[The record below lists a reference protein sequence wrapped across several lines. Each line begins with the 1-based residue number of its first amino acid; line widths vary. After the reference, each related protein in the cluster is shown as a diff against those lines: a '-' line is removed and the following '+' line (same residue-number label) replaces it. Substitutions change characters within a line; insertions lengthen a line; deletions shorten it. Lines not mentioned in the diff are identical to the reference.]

1 MDDPPLKDEM
11 MPEFHDKVAVV
22 TGAGGAIGSATA
34 RMLVERGARV
44 ALLDLPT
51 SRAGEVAATLGG
63 AACFISADVKDESSV
78 RDAVAQAVTQM
89 GRPALLVTVA
99 AINLTGAVDVL
110 SVDDWDLMMAV
121 NVRGVFLPIKH
132 CVPHMKALGSG
143 AIVNMC
149 SVSAFVGS
157 VGGSP
162 YHTTKG
168 AVLSM
173 SRSLAQELAPH
184 DIRINAVCPG
194 WVDTPFTDAYIN
206 AQPDATSLRAYAN
219 GLHALSRMA
228 KPDEVAEAVCWL
240 LSERAS
246 FTTGSEMF
254 VDGGYMIKR

>member
-1 MDDPPLKDEM
+1 MPDFDDKI
-11 MPEFHDKVAVV
+11 AII

-44 ALLDLPT
+44 ALLDQPT
-51 SRAGEVAATLGG
+51 SKAHELAVQLGDAAR
-63 AACFISADVKDESSV
+63 FIATDVKDESSV
-78 RDAVAQAVTQM
+78 YDAVAETVEYL
-89 GRPALLVTVA
+89 GHPSLLITVA
-99 AINLTGAVDVL
+99 AINLTGAVDTL
-110 SVDDWDLMMAV
+110 SVEDWDMMMAV

-132 CVPHMKALGSG
+132 VVPHMKQLGGG

-157 VGGSP
+157 TGGSP

-173 SRSLAQELAPH
+173 TRSLAQELSPH
-184 DIRINAVCPG
+184 HIRINAVCPG

-206 AQPDATSLRAYAN
+206 AQPDADVLRAYAN
-219 GLHALSRMA
+219 GLHALNRMA
-228 KPDEVAEAVCWL
+228 RPDEVAEAVCWL

-246 FTTGSEMF
+246 FTTGSELF

>member
-1 MDDPPLKDEM
+1 MPDFDDKI
-11 MPEFHDKVAVV
+11 AVV
-22 TGAGGAIGSATA
+22 TGAGGAIGSAAA
-34 RMLVERGARV
+34 RLLVERGARV

-51 SRAGEVAATLGG
+51 SRAHELATQLSN
-63 AACFISADVKDESSV
+63 AVRFIPTDVKDEGSV
-78 RDAVAQAVTQM
+78 REAVAQTVEHL
-89 GRPALLVTVA
+89 GLPSLLVTVA
-99 AINLTGAVDVL
+99 AINLTGAVETL
-110 SVDDWDLMMAV
+110 SVEDWDMMMAV

-132 CVPHMKALGSG
+132 VVPHMKVLDAG

-157 VGGSP
+157 TGGSP

-173 SRSLAQELAPH
+173 TRSLAQELAPH
-184 DIRINAVCPG
+184 NIRINAVCPG

-206 AQPDATSLRAYAN
+206 AQPEPAALRAYAN
-219 GLHALSRMA
+219 GLHALDRMA
-228 KPDEVAEAVCWL
+228 RPDEVAEAVCWL

-246 FTTGSEMF
+246 FTTGSELF

>member
-1 MDDPPLKDEM
+1 
-11 MPEFHDKVAVV
+11 MPDFDGKTALI

-34 RMLVERGARV
+34 RLLVERGARV

-51 SRAGEVAATLGG
+51 SKAVDLAEQLG
-63 AACFISADVKDESSV
+63 AAARFIAADVKDEDSM
-78 RDAVAQAVTQM
+78 RDAVMQTVERL
-89 GRPALLVTVA
+89 GRPTLLVTVA
-99 AINLTGAVDVL
+99 AINLTGAVDTLAVE
-110 SVDDWDLMMAV
+110 DWDMMMAV

-132 CVPHMKALGSG
+132 VVPHMKALGGG

-157 VGGSP
+157 TGGSP

-173 SRSLAQELAPH
+173 TRSLAQELASH
-184 DIRINAVCPG
+184 HIRINAVCPG

-206 AQPDATSLRAYAN
+206 AQPDPAALRGYAN
-219 GLHALSRMA
+219 GLHALDRMA
-228 KPDEVAEAVCWL
+228 RPDEVAEAACWL
-240 LSERAS
+240 LSDRAS
-246 FTTGSEMF
+246 FTTGSELF

>member
-1 MDDPPLKDEM
+1 MLDFEGKI
-11 MPEFHDKVAVV
+11 AVV

-34 RMLVERGARV
+34 RLLVERGARV
-44 ALLDLPT
+44 ALFDLST
-51 SRAGEVAATLGG
+51 GKAHELAAQLG
-63 AACFISADVKDESSV
+63 AAARFIPTDVKDETSV
-78 RDAVAQAVTQM
+78 RDAVAQTVEHL
-89 GRPALLVTVA
+89 GRPSLLVTVA
-99 AINLTGAVDVL
+99 AINLTGAVDALAVE
-110 SVDDWDLMMAV
+110 DWDMMMAV

-132 CVPHMKALGSG
+132 VVPHMKGLGAG

-157 VGGSP
+157 TGGSP

-173 SRSLAQELAPH
+173 TRSLAQELASH
-184 DIRINAVCPG
+184 SIRTNAVCPG

-206 AQPDATSLRAYAN
+206 AQPDPAALRDYAN
-219 GLHALSRMA
+219 GLHALNRMA
-228 KPDEVAEAVCWL
+228 RPNEVAEAVCWL

-246 FTTGSEMF
+246 FTTGSELF